1 MAATTFGSISFGMS
15 AETGFYIE
23 SMSFDYSL
31 DEKTIQ
37 DEQGEAVAGA
47 FYKSKAEWSLDGAY
61 KTTGSPSWVMGAILS
76 IANVPTH
83 AAFIPSYTSGGKVIV
98 KSAKVSKGNEAEQRR
113 SLSGTFWPFMA
124 T

>member
-1 MAATTFGSISFGMS
+1 MS

-47 FYKSKAEWSLDGAY
+47 YFKSKADWSLDGAY
-61 KTTGSPSWVMGAILS
+61 KTTGSPTWTMGVVLT
-76 IANVPTH
+76 IANIPTH
-83 AAFIPSYTSGGKVIV
+83 TAFIPGYTTGGKVITKGATV
-98 KSAKVSKGNEAEQRR
+98 TKGNEAEQRR
-113 SLSGTFWPFMA
+113 ALSGTFWPFMA
-124 T
+124 S

>member
-47 FYKSKAEWSLDGAY
+47 YFKSKADWSLDGAY
-61 KTTGSPSWVMGAILS
+61 KTTGSPTWTMGVVLT
-76 IANVPTH
+76 IANIPTH
-83 AAFIPSYTSGGKVIV
+83 TAFIPGYTTGGKVITKGATV
-98 KSAKVSKGNEAEQRR
+98 TKGNEAEQRR
-113 SLSGTFWPFMA
+113 ALSGTFWPFMA
-124 T
+124 S

>member
-1 MAATTFGSISFGMS
+1 MAATVFGSISFGMT

-23 SMSFDYSL
+23 SFSGDYSL

-47 FYKSKAEWSLDGAY
+47 YFKSKMEFSLDGAY
-61 KTTGSPSWVMGAILS
+61 KTTGSPSWVMGTVLT
-76 IANVPTH
+76 IANIPTH
-83 AAFIPSYTSGGKVIV
+83 TAFIPNYTSAGKVIT
-98 KSAKVSKGNEAEQRR
+98 KGAQVSKGNEAEQRR